1 MEIRRLNRRY
11 YKKLH
16 KLFYNLDKE
25 SEFLLF
31 EEGERK
37 ITEEEVHKMLSS
49 SLEDLVFIGAFD
61 GEELIGYLSS
71 FRGKYNRIR
80 HVSYSVVGI
89 RKKYRSKG
97 IGRKLFEELFIWAYE
112 NNIKRLELTVVCNNI
127 IAINLYKKVGFKVE
141 GLKKRAIFKDGL
153 YYDEYY
159 MSKLL

>member
-25 SEFLLF
+25 SEFMLF

-80 HVSYSVVGI
+80 HVSYNVIGI
-89 RKKYRSKG
+89 RKNYRGKG
-97 IGRKLFEELFIWAYE
+97 IGRKLFEELFLWANE

-141 GLKKRAIFKDGL
+141 GLKKKAILKDGI

-159 MSKLL
+159 MSKIL

>member
-1 MEIRRLNRRY
+1 MEIRRLSRRY

>member
-80 HVSYSVVGI
+80 RVSYSVVGI

>member
-1 MEIRRLNRRY
+1 
-11 YKKLH
+11 
-16 KLFYNLDKE
+16 
-25 SEFLLF
+25 
-31 EEGERK
+31 
-37 ITEEEVHKMLSS
+37 MLSS

>member
-1 MEIRRLNRRY
+1 MEIRRLSRRY

-112 NNIKRLELTVVCNNI
+112 NNIKRLELTVACNNI